1 MRTRFL
7 AALLL
12 LVTGLFGV
20 GEPSRADALDG
31 VLEVRSAYVNID
43 NGVFKLHTRIQFP
56 ESEAIR
62 GAVQDG
68 VMLMFDVDAVV
79 SRERRLWFD
88 ADVVSVTLQRE
99 LSYHTVSNRYLVR
112 ESRTGEQESFATLE
126 EALGFLGTVDD
137 WPILV
142 EPLLD
147 EEARYRVSVR
157 AGVRRGR
164 LSDAMRVILFWSSD
178 WHRTSEWYSWSL
190 PS

>member
-1 MRTRFL
+1 MRKRFF

-12 LVTGLFGV
+12 VLSGLLAGV
-20 GEPSRADALDG
+20 PAWSDALDG

-43 NGVFKLHTRIQFP
+43 GGVFKLHARIQFP
-56 ESEAIR
+56 ESDAIR
-62 GAVQDG
+62 AAVQDG
-68 VMLMFDVDAVV
+68 VMLTFDVDAVV
-79 SRERRLWFD
+79 SRERRMWFD

-99 LSYHTVSNRYLVR
+99 LSYHTVSDRFLVR
-112 ESRTGEQESFATLE
+112 ETRTGEQESFVTLE
-126 EALGFLGTVDD
+126 EALAFLGRVDD

-142 EPLLD
+142 EPLLT

-190 PS
+190 PL